1 MMTEPIEILIVD
13 DDADAVDLP
22 LRALRAHNVADRVA
36 VARDGVE
43 ALDYLLPNDPADA
56 PSSGELRLVLLDLKM
71 PRVGG
76 LEVLARL
83 KASERTMGIP
93 VVVLTSSGE
102 ERDLAASY
110 GLGANS
116 YIVKPVDF
124 QQFVATVG
132 AVGMYWLR
140 LNQVPS

>member
-1 MMTEPIEILIVD
+1 MMPESAEILIVD
-13 DDADAVDLP
+13 DDADAVDLT

-36 VARDGVE
+36 VARDGAE
-43 ALDYLLPNDPADA
+43 ALEYLLPDDPADT
-56 PSSGELRLVLLDLKM
+56 PSSGQLRLVLLDLKM

-76 LEVLARL
+76 FEVLKRL

-102 ERDLAASY
+102 ERDLAVSY

-124 QQFVATVG
+124 HEFIATVG
-132 AVGMYWLR
+132 VVGLYWLR